1 MTTIYFV
8 RHAHSTYTKEERER
22 PLSEKGY
29 LDAENVT
36 HLLKDEHIDVV
47 ISSPYKR
54 AIQTVQGIANT
65 YNVSIQIEEALRE
78 RLLSK
83 GPVTDFNDAIQKVW
97 KDWSFAYEGGESND
111 VAQRRAVLC
120 MQNILGKYKG
130 KNIVIGTHG
139 NIMVLLMNYFDS
151 KYDFQFWKTLH
162 MPDVYKLTFNSDR
175 LVSAERIEIIS
186 LHQSGF
192 YGQSDSHLTSSYS
205 PKFEVGVSLSANS
218 GRNIL

>member
-22 PLSEKGY
+22 PLSEKGHC
-29 LDAENVT
+29 DAENVT
-36 HLLKDEHIDVV
+36 SLLKDKHIDVV

-65 YNVSIQIEEALRE
+65 YHVSIEIEEDLRE
-78 RLLSK
+78 RLLSSE
-83 GPVTDFNDAIQKVW
+83 PVADFNDAIENVW
-97 KDWSFAYEGGESND
+97 EDWSFAYEGGESND
-111 VAQRRAVLC
+111 VAQRRAVIC
-120 MQNILGKYKG
+120 MQNILKKYED

-162 MPDVYKLTFNSDR
+162 MPDVYKLTFDNNR
-175 LVSAERIEIIS
+175 FISAEKI
-186 LHQSGF
+186 QSTD
-192 YGQSDSHLTSSYS
+192 YQINNL
-205 PKFEVGVSLSANS
+205 
-218 GRNIL
+218 

>member
-22 PLSEKGY
+22 PLSEKGH

-36 HLLKDEHIDVV
+36 RLLKDKHIDVV

-65 YNVSIQIEEALRE
+65 YDVSIQIEEDLRE
-78 RLLSK
+78 RLLSSES
-83 GPVTDFNDAIQKVW
+83 VTDFNDAVQKVW
-97 KDWSFAYEGGESND
+97 EDWDFAHEGGESND
-111 VAQRRAVLC
+111 VAQRRAVIC
-120 MQNILGKYKG
+120 MQNILKKYED

-151 KYDFQFWKTLH
+151 KYDFRFWKTIR
-162 MPDVYKLTFNSDR
+162 MPDIFKLNFHNEG
-175 LVSAERIEIIS
+175 LVSAERIENTG
-186 LHQSGF
+186 HQINN
-192 YGQSDSHLTSSYS
+192 L
-205 PKFEVGVSLSANS
+205 
-218 GRNIL
+218 

>member
-8 RHAHSTYTKEERER
+8 RHAHSIYTKDERVR
-22 PLSEKGY
+22 PLSEKGH
-29 LDAENVT
+29 LDVENVT
-36 HLLKDEHIDVV
+36 RLLKDKHIDVV

-65 YNVSIQIEEALRE
+65 YNVSIQIEEDLRE

-83 GPVTDFNDAIQKVW
+83 EPVTDFNDAVQKVW
-97 KDWSFAYEGGESND
+97 EDWDFAHEGGESND
-111 VAQRRAVLC
+111 VAQRRAVIC
-120 MQNILGKYKG
+120 MQNILKKYEN

-162 MPDVYKLTFNSDR
+162 MPDVYKLIFDNNCFS
-175 LVSAERIEIIS
+175 SAERI
-186 LHQSGF
+186 QSTD
-192 YGQSDSHLTSSYS
+192 YQINNL
-205 PKFEVGVSLSANS
+205 
-218 GRNIL
+218 

>member
-22 PLSEKGY
+22 PLSEKGHC
-29 LDAENVT
+29 DAENVT
-36 HLLKDEHIDVV
+36 RLLKNKHIDVV

-65 YNVSIQIEEALRE
+65 YHVSIQIEEDLRE
-78 RLLSK
+78 RLLSTE
-83 GPVTDFNDAIQKVW
+83 PVQDFNDAMQKVW
-97 KDWSFAYEGGESND
+97 GDWNYAYEGGESND
-111 VAQRRAVLC
+111 VAQRRVVTC
-120 MQNILGKYKG
+120 MQSILKKYKG

-162 MPDVYKLTFNSDR
+162 MPDVYKLTFDNNCFSF
-175 LVSAERIEIIS
+175 AERIQFTDYQINN
-186 LHQSGF
+186 L
-192 YGQSDSHLTSSYS
+192 
-205 PKFEVGVSLSANS
+205 
-218 GRNIL
+218 

>member
-22 PLSEKGY
+22 PLSEKGH

-36 HLLKDEHIDVV
+36 NLLKDRHIDVV

-65 YNVSIQIEEALRE
+65 YDVSIQIEEDLRE
-78 RLLSK
+78 RLLSSES
-83 GPVTDFNDAIQKVW
+83 VTDFNDAVQKVW
-97 KDWSFAYEGGESND
+97 EDWDFAHEGGESND
-111 VAQRRAVLC
+111 VAQRRAVIC
-120 MQNILGKYKG
+120 MQNILKKYED

-162 MPDVYKLTFNSDR
+162 MPDVYKLTFDNNR
-175 LVSAERIEIIS
+175 FISAERI
-186 LHQSGF
+186 QSTD
-192 YGQSDSHLTSSYS
+192 YQINNL
-205 PKFEVGVSLSANS
+205 
-218 GRNIL
+218 

>member
-22 PLSEKGY
+22 PLSEKGH

-36 HLLKDEHIDVV
+36 RLLKDKHIDVV

-65 YNVSIQIEEALRE
+65 YHVSIEIEEDLRE
-78 RLLSK
+78 RLLSSE
-83 GPVTDFNDAIQKVW
+83 PVADFNDAIENVW
-97 KDWSFAYEGGESND
+97 EDWSFANEGGESND
-111 VAQRRAVLC
+111 VAQRRAVICL
-120 MQNILGKYKG
+120 QNILKKYED

-151 KYDFQFWKTLH
+151 KYDFQFWKTIR
-162 MPDVYKLTFNSDR
+162 MPDIFKLNFHNED
-175 LVSAERIEIIS
+175 LVSAERIENTG
-186 LHQSGF
+186 HQINN
-192 YGQSDSHLTSSYS
+192 L
-205 PKFEVGVSLSANS
+205 
-218 GRNIL
+218 

>member
-22 PLSEKGY
+22 PLSDKGHI
-29 LDAENVT
+29 DADNVI
-36 HLLKDEHIDVV
+36 HLLKEEHIDVV

-65 YNVSIQIEEALRE
+65 YNLSIQLEEDLRE

-83 GPVTDFNDAIQKVW
+83 EPVTDFNDAIQKVW
-97 KDWSFAYEGGESND
+97 EDWTFAYEGGESND

-162 MPDVYKLTFNSDR
+162 MPDVYKLTFDNNR
-175 LVSAERIEIIS
+175 FISAERIEKTGHRINF
-186 LHQSGF
+186 L
-192 YGQSDSHLTSSYS
+192 
-205 PKFEVGVSLSANS
+205 
-218 GRNIL
+218 

>member
-8 RHAHSTYTKEERER
+8 RHAHSIYTKDERVR
-22 PLSEKGY
+22 PLSEKGH
-29 LDAENVT
+29 LDVENVT
-36 HLLKDEHIDVV
+36 RLLKDKHIDVV

-65 YNVSIQIEEALRE
+65 YNISIQIEEDLRE

-83 GPVTDFNDAIQKVW
+83 EPVTDFNDAVQKVW
-97 KDWSFAYEGGESND
+97 EDWDFAHEGGESND
-111 VAQRRAVLC
+111 VAQRRAVIC
-120 MQNILGKYKG
+120 MQNILKKYEN

-162 MPDVYKLTFNSDR
+162 MPDVYKLTFDNNCFS
-175 LVSAERIEIIS
+175 SAERI
-186 LHQSGF
+186 QSTD
-192 YGQSDSHLTSSYS
+192 YQINNL
-205 PKFEVGVSLSANS
+205 
-218 GRNIL
+218 

>member
-1 MTTIYFV
+1 MTIIYFV

-22 PLSEKGY
+22 PLSEKGH

-36 HLLKDEHIDVV
+36 HLLKDKHIDVV

-65 YNVSIQIEEALRE
+65 YHVSIEIEEDLRE
-78 RLLSK
+78 RLLSSE
-83 GPVTDFNDAIQKVW
+83 PVADFNDAIENVW
-97 KDWSFAYEGGESND
+97 EDWSFAYEGGESND
-111 VAQRRAVLC
+111 VAQRRAVIC
-120 MQNILGKYKG
+120 IQNILKKYED

-162 MPDVYKLTFNSDR
+162 MPDVYKLTFDNNR
-175 LVSAERIEIIS
+175 FISAERI
-186 LHQSGF
+186 QSTD
-192 YGQSDSHLTSSYS
+192 YQINNL
-205 PKFEVGVSLSANS
+205 
-218 GRNIL
+218 

>member
-22 PLSEKGY
+22 PLSEKGL
-29 LDAENVT
+29 LDTQHVT
-36 HLLKDEHIDVV
+36 RLLKDKHIDVV

-54 AIQTVQGIANT
+54 AMQTVQGIANT
-65 YNVSIQIEEALRE
+65 YNLSIQLEEDLRE

-83 GPVTDFNDAIQKVW
+83 EPVQDFHDALQKVW
-97 KDWSFAYEGGESND
+97 EDWTFAYEGGESND
-111 VAQRRAVLC
+111 VAQRRAVIC
-120 MQNILGKYKG
+120 MQSILKKYKG

-162 MPDVYKLTFNSDR
+162 MPDVYKLTFDNNCFS
-175 LVSAERIEIIS
+175 SAERI
-186 LHQSGF
+186 QSTD
-192 YGQSDSHLTSSYS
+192 YQINNL
-205 PKFEVGVSLSANS
+205 
-218 GRNIL
+218 

>member
-22 PLSEKGY
+22 PLSEKGW
-29 LDAENVT
+29 LDAQNIT
-36 HLLKDEHIDVV
+36 SLLKDEKIDVV
-47 ISSPYKR
+47 ISSPYER
-54 AIQTVQGIANT
+54 AIQTVEGIANA
-65 YNVSIQIEEALRE
+65 NKLSIQLEEDLRE

-83 GPVTDFNDAIQKVW
+83 EPVQDFNDAIQKVW
-97 KDWSFAYEGGESND
+97 EDWTFAYEGGESND

-162 MPDVYKLTFNSDR
+162 MPDVYKLIFDNNDFI
-175 LVSAERIEIIS
+175 SAERIEKTG
-186 LHQSGF
+186 HQI
-192 YGQSDSHLTSSYS
+192 
-205 PKFEVGVSLSANS
+205 
-218 GRNIL
+218 NIL

>member
-22 PLSEKGY
+22 PLSEKGQ

-36 HLLKDEHIDVV
+36 SLLKDAHIDVV

-65 YNVSIQIEEALRE
+65 YDVSIQIEEDLRE
-78 RLLSK
+78 RLLSSES
-83 GPVTDFNDAIQKVW
+83 VTDFNDAVQKVW
-97 KDWSFAYEGGESND
+97 EDWDFAHEGGESND
-111 VAQRRAVLC
+111 VAKRRAVIC
-120 MQNILGKYKG
+120 MQNILKKYKD

-151 KYDFQFWKTLH
+151 KYDFRFWKTIRI
-162 MPDVYKLTFNSDR
+162 PDIFKLNFHNED
-175 LVSAERIEIIS
+175 LVSAERIENMG
-186 LHQSGF
+186 HQINN
-192 YGQSDSHLTSSYS
+192 L
-205 PKFEVGVSLSANS
+205 
-218 GRNIL
+218 

>member
-22 PLSEKGY
+22 PLSEKGH

-36 HLLKDEHIDVV
+36 RLLKDKHIDVV

-65 YNVSIQIEEALRE
+65 YHVSIEIEENLRE

-83 GPVTDFNDAIQKVW
+83 EPVTDFNNAVQKVW
-97 KDWSFAYEGGESND
+97 EDWDFAYEGGESNE
-111 VAQRRAVLC
+111 VAQRRAVIC
-120 MQNILGKYKG
+120 MQNILKKYEDQ
-130 KNIVIGTHG
+130 NIVIGTHG

-151 KYDFQFWKTLH
+151 KYDFRFLINF
-162 MPDVYKLTFNSDR
+162 YKLFIP
-175 LVSAERIEIIS
+175 L
-186 LHQSGF
+186 
-192 YGQSDSHLTSSYS
+192 
-205 PKFEVGVSLSANS
+205 
-218 GRNIL
+218 

>member
-1 MTTIYFV
+1 MTIIYFV

-22 PLSEKGY
+22 PLYEKGH

-36 HLLKDEHIDVV
+36 HLLKDKHIDVV

-65 YNVSIQIEEALRE
+65 YHVSIEIEEDLRE
-78 RLLSK
+78 RLLSSE
-83 GPVTDFNDAIQKVW
+83 PVADFNDAIENVW
-97 KDWSFAYEGGESND
+97 EDWSFAYEGGESND
-111 VAQRRAVLC
+111 VAQRRAVIC
-120 MQNILGKYKG
+120 MQNILKKYED

-162 MPDVYKLTFNSDR
+162 MPDVYKLTFDNNR
-175 LVSAERIEIIS
+175 FISAERI
-186 LHQSGF
+186 QSTD
-192 YGQSDSHLTSSYS
+192 YQINNL
-205 PKFEVGVSLSANS
+205 
-218 GRNIL
+218 